1 MGALFQAWNG
11 NNLRALLELTR
22 RKEKLQMNEIDE
34 KQNDLLGKLTDEAV
48 KGIQKDEAHDE
59 AIRSLESKAEL
70 LYEDL
75 KTSSEDLNTIYEELI
90 HLRGS
95 EIDREDVDKA
105 QSSKID
111 ENKRKI
117 ESNLR
122 DIDTLAGWF
131 ESYEKSY
138 KATRILATVG
148 AVFGVLSL
156 GAIFALVNF
165 TGILG

>member
-1 MGALFQAWNG
+1 
-11 NNLRALLELTR
+11 
-22 RKEKLQMNEIDE
+22 MNEIDE
-34 KQNDLLGKLTDEAV
+34 KQNDLLGKLTDETV

-59 AIRSLESKAEL
+59 AIKSLESKAEL
-70 LYEDL
+70 LYEEL
-75 KTSSEDLNTIYEELI
+75 KTSSDSLSTIYEELI

-95 EIDREDVDKA
+95 EVDKEDVDKA

-122 DIDTLAGWF
+122 DIDTLASWL

-138 KATRILATVG
+138 RVTKVLAVVG

-156 GAIFALVNF
+156 GAIFTLVNF
-165 TGILG
+165 TGVLG